1 MRAMLGRS
9 VLDGATRYIG
19 RQTLVTFVAVTLGLT
34 IMVWLTQTVRLLDLI
49 VNRGLPF
56 DTALYFLTL
65 LLPKLISMMVP
76 ITLFITLL
84 FVYARLSTDS
94 ELVVLVAAGR
104 SPTQLAR
111 PGILIAL
118 LALGF
123 AYWSTLYLQPVA
135 ARAFGDLAYRIRND
149 YSQALLQQGVF
160 SEVLPRLTF
169 YARERDAEGH
179 LRGVLLYD
187 QRNQTHTR
195 IYTAARGFIAGS
207 ETGPR
212 VVLEDG
218 TLQESADEGE
228 DISILYFDRT
238 VVQLSDVS
246 ESRRLLLRNEELSL
260 GELLH
265 PDPTIEDP
273 DERARMQ
280 VDGHRRLSEPL
291 YTLAFPL
298 LALACLVRRAGARRR
313 HRALG
318 SAMVLGGLL
327 FGANFG
333 SFAGAVADS
342 RLTPALYAVPV
353 AAALASLLALLEPA
367 LRRRRQVARVAP

>member
-19 RQTLVTFVAVTLGLT
+19 RQTLVTFLAVTLGLT
-34 IMVWLTQTVRLLDLI
+34 VMVWLTQTVRLLDLI

-65 LLPKLISMMVP
+65 LLPKLLSMMVP

-84 FVYARLSTDS
+84 FVYTRLSTDS
-94 ELVVLVAAGR
+94 ELVVLVASGR
-104 SPTQLAR
+104 SPAQLAL

-118 LALGF
+118 LALGL
-123 AYWSTLYLQPVA
+123 AYWSALQLQPAA

-169 YARERDAEGH
+169 YARERDPEGH

-187 QRNQTHTR
+187 QRGHTHTR

-212 VVLEDG
+212 LVLEDG
-218 TLQESADEGE
+218 TLQESADESDE
-228 DISILYFDRT
+228 ISILYFDRT
-238 VVQLSDVS
+238 VVQLSDVA
-246 ESRRLLLRNEELSL
+246 ENRRMLLRNEELGL
-260 GELLH
+260 DELLH
-265 PDPTIEDP
+265 PDPAVEDAAA
-273 DERARMQ
+273 RARMR

-291 YTLAFPL
+291 YSLAFPL
-298 LALACLVRRAGARRR
+298 LALACLVRRPGARRR
-313 HRALG
+313 YRAVGAAIGLG
-318 SAMVLGGLL
+318 SLL
-327 FGANFG
+327 FAANFG
-333 SFAGAVADS
+333 SFAAAVADA
-342 RLTPALYAVPV
+342 RLIPALYGVPV
-353 AAALASLLALLEPA
+353 AATLASLSALLQPA
-367 LRRRRQVARVAP
+367 LRRGRQFVAALP